1 MSRRDLRL
9 FYVFRLLATSY
20 LWAPIFTFFMAER
33 GLSFRDRMLLG
44 GLFSVV
50 VMLVEVPT
58 GALAD
63 RFGRKVSM
71 QLGALAMTASGLFAY
86 FFAHDLPTFMVS
98 EVLAA
103 LSLSLCSGADS
114 AYLFDHLAARG
125 VAHEYSRRESI
136 ASAWHQAGTA
146 VAYAGGGFLAWRYD
160 SLALPY
166 LVTAAVGMVAFAV
179 ASMLHEDR
187 PMTVSMRLQV
197 LPRDAFAG
205 WLRLM
210 RRALSELVHNG
221 RLAWLIGYSAVV
233 FTLLRA
239 AQYLYQPYLKS
250 RDFDY
255 AEIGLIHAGVYLA
268 ASAFAHQAYRMRRW
282 FGDEPLLWALLG
294 SLAASFI
301 AMVPVHGPMILV
313 LLAVYAVANGICSPL
328 VKPLLNREISDS
340 SRRATILSVES
351 IARRG
356 LTGLFIPI
364 AGLSSESV
372 ALYLAGGLGIAGLLV
387 LALYRP
393 HLHGETGLRKT
404 GSRPVATPPLEHQ

>member
-9 FYVFRLLATSY
+9 FYLFRLLATSY
-20 LWAPIFTFFMAER
+20 LWAPIFTFFMEER

-44 GLFSVV
+44 GLFSLV

-71 QLGALAMTASGLFAY
+71 QLGGLAMTASGLFAY

-98 EVLAA
+98 ETLAA

-125 VAHEYSRRESI
+125 IAHEYGKRESI

-146 VAYAGGGFLAWRYD
+146 IAYAVGGMIAYYGH

-166 LVTAAVGMVAFAV
+166 LITAGVGLLAFGV
-179 ASMLHEDR
+179 ASTLHEDR
-187 PMTVSMRLQV
+187 PITVSMRLQV
-197 LPRDAFAG
+197 LPRDAFGG
-205 WLRLM
+205 WVRLM

-255 AEIGLIHAGVYLA
+255 ADIGYIHAGVYLA
-268 ASAFAHQAYRMRRW
+268 ASVFAHQAYRLRRF
-282 FGDEPLLWALLG
+282 FGDEPMLWVLLG
-294 SLAASFI
+294 ARAASFI
-301 AMVPVHGPMILV
+301 AMVPVHGPMSLV
-313 LLAVYAVANGICSPL
+313 LLGVYAA
-328 VKPLLNREISDS
+328 
-340 SRRATILSVES
+340 A
-351 IARRG
+351 
-356 LTGLFIPI
+356 
-364 AGLSSESV
+364 
-372 ALYLAGGLGIAGLLV
+372 
-387 LALYRP
+387 
-393 HLHGETGLRKT
+393 
-404 GSRPVATPPLEHQ
+404 